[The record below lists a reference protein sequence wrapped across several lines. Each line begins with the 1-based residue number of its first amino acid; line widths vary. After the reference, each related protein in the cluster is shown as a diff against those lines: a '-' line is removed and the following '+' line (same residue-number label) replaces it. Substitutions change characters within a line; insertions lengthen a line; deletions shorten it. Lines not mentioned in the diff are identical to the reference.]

1 MIESGVARVESFGV
15 GVLREMENCEWGTI
29 ASFGVEEED
38 VDYSEHCGKG

>member
-1 MIESGVARVESFGV
+1 MIESGVTRMESFGV
-15 GVLREMENCEWGTI
+15 GVLREMKYRERGTI